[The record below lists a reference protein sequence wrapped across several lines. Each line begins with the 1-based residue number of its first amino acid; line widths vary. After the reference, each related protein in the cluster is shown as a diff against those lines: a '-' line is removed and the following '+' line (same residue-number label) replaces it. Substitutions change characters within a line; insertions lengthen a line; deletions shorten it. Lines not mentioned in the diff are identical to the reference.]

1 MKTQSLCHELSNN
14 NQIIF
19 SCTCFPYALLLL
31 LAAPKF
37 IPLQTFSLSIFEA
50 IFSVFLQLFL
60 ESFFI
65 FIKLESHNCS
75 DKSIIGFLISNIVS
89 ISNRNLKSSSICL
102 IPLNSIKVNLRYEIC
117 RYAIHIWK
125 RWEKLMRMFTWTLSK
140 T

>member
-1 MKTQSLCHELSNN
+1 MTTRSLCHELSNK

-19 SCTCFPYALLLL
+19 SCPYALLLL
-31 LAAPKF
+31 LAASKF

-102 IPLNSIKVNLRYEIC
+102 IPLNSIKFNLRYEIC
-117 RYAIHIWK
+117 RYAIYIWK

-140 T
+140 I

>member
-1 MKTQSLCHELSNN
+1 MKTRSLCHELSNN

-75 DKSIIGFLISNIVS
+75 GKSFIGFLISNIVS

-117 RYAIHIWK
+117 RYAIHI
-125 RWEKLMRMFTWTLSK
+125 
-140 T
+140 

>member
-1 MKTQSLCHELSNN
+1 MKTRSLCHELSSK

-75 DKSIIGFLISNIVS
+75 GKSFIGFLISNIVS
-89 ISNRNLKSSSICL
+89 ILNRNLKSSSICL
-102 IPLNSIKVNLRYEIC
+102 IPLNSIKVNLRYEIS
-117 RYAIHIWK
+117 RYAIHI
-125 RWEKLMRMFTWTLSK
+125 
-140 T
+140 